1 MFFITGCAKCG
12 TWSLVLRFGKLLR
25 VASLI
30 PEYTK
35 LCKCAEV
42 FALTGTQ
49 WGIICLVMAF

>member
-1 MFFITGCAKCG
+1 MFFITGWTKCG
-12 TWSLVLRFGKLLR
+12 TWSHVLRFGKILR